1 MASTFDAL
9 VCAVAATLL
18 WTILG
23 LPITRR
29 LVPGTLALPIAP
41 ALGWAIHSAAVLP
54 LFFLIGFSQARV
66 LGLTALCL
74 VVAIVALLLLRQPT
88 KDAEGGL
95 RVPLWALAV
104 AALLAFAPAA
114 AILPKLAGDSVALA
128 PPIFDHAKVAM
139 IDEMT
144 RLGVPPGNPFF
155 GETGGPTRLAYYY
168 LWHFSAAELALL
180 TGMSG
185 WAADAGLTWFTAFA
199 SLAMMMGFAVWISG
213 RASAAHWV
221 LAFSFTASLRP
232 VLALFFKIETLD
244 LVIFPATG
252 FGGWLFQSAWVP
264 QHVASASCVVLAIF
278 FMSQMAQRRS
288 PLLLVTFV
296 LLAVAGFE
304 SSAWVGGV
312 AFAVIAAAV
321 GLLILNLAAPS
332 ERLPFL
338 MSAAGAAVLA
348 LALAAPLL
356 RDQYMMTALS
366 GGVPVVLRPY
376 EVLGELFPATLR
388 HVLDLPAYWLILLPI
403 ELPAIYPTGVVA
415 MAAMLAV
422 RTLDP
427 KRKFVVQA
435 FAAMAIT
442 SLVVAWLAV
451 STVGN
456 NNDLGWR
463 ALLPAVM
470 ALIIFSAVGLSGCL
484 TLRRRLASA
493 AAVAALLL
501 GLYQGAQFVHGDL
514 TGRVAAFS
522 KVFARTSAIWEA
534 VRKHSAPDDRIAN
547 NPLFLQDATPW
558 PVNLS
563 WALLSNRR
571 SCFAGREL
579 TLAYVPVPRAR
590 QEEINAQFIRV
601 FGGEGSTDDVRD
613 LAIRYGCRV
622 VVVTAQDGAWVSDPF
637 AVSPYYR
644 LAETKPDEW
653 KIYTAPAL
661 GLAQA
666 GDALRQ

>member
-1 MASTFDAL
+1 
-9 VCAVAATLL
+9 
-18 WTILG
+18 
-23 LPITRR
+23 
-29 LVPGTLALPIAP
+29 
-41 ALGWAIHSAAVLP
+41 
-54 LFFLIGFSQARV
+54 
-66 LGLTALCL
+66 
-74 VVAIVALLLLRQPT
+74 
-88 KDAEGGL
+88 
-95 RVPLWALAV
+95 
-104 AALLAFAPAA
+104 
-114 AILPKLAGDSVALA
+114 
-128 PPIFDHAKVAM
+128 
-139 IDEMT
+139 MT
-144 RLGVPPGNPFF
+144 
-155 GETGGPTRLAYYY
+155 
-168 LWHFSAAELALL
+168 
-180 TGMSG
+180 
-185 WAADAGLTWFTAFA
+185 
-199 SLAMMMGFAVWISG
+199 
-213 RASAAHWV
+213 
-221 LAFSFTASLRP
+221 
-232 VLALFFKIETLD
+232 
-244 LVIFPATG
+244 
-252 FGGWLFQSAWVP
+252 
-264 QHVASASCVVLAIF
+264 
-278 FMSQMAQRRS
+278 QMAQRRR

-296 LLAVAGFE
+296 LLVVAGFE

-312 AFAVIAAAV
+312 TFAVIAAAA

-366 GGVPVVLRPY
+366 GGGALPVVLRPY

-403 ELPAIYPTGVVA
+403 ELPAIYPAGLIA
-415 MAAMLAV
+415 MAAMLAAH
-422 RTLDP
+422 TLDP
-427 KRKFVVQA
+427 KRQFLIQA
-435 FAAMAIT
+435 FAAMTIA

-470 ALIIFSAVGLSGCL
+470 ALIVFSAVGLSGWL
-484 TLRRRLASA
+484 TSRRRIASA

-501 GLYQGAQFVHGDL
+501 GLYQGAQFVHDDL

-522 KVFARTSAIWEA
+522 KVFARTPAMWEA

-613 LAIRYGCRV
+613 LATRYGCRV

-653 KIYTAPAL
+653 RIYTAPAL